1 MKTSRIIFNMLA
13 VASLTLVGN
22 ASADEIT
29 KEGYLTDTRGNV
41 VKNSYNECWRTGF
54 WIPAMA
60 IEECDPGL
68 VKKVEPKIA
77 EAETPPVAAP
87 APARAQEPAAAPAP
101 VVIPAKAAKAA
112 FTLQAETL
120 FDFDKSVLR
129 ADGKKKLDDEVVGK
143 MKEYSQVEI
152 ILVTGHADRIGT
164 ETYNQ
169 KLSQRRADAVKDYL
183 IGQGVES
190 NRIETAAKGESE
202 PVVSCDDVKGKVS
215 GKNRKL
221 VECLQS
227 NRRVVVEVK
236 VQK

>member
-1 MKTSRIIFNMLA
+1 MKTSRIILNILA
-13 VASLTLVGN
+13 MASLTLVGN

-29 KEGYLTDTRGNV
+29 KEGYLIDTRGNV
-41 VKNSYNECWRTGF
+41 VKNSYNECWRTGY
-54 WIPAMA
+54 WTPAMA
-60 IEECDPGL
+60 IEECDPDL
-68 VKKVEPKIA
+68 IKRVEPKIA
-77 EAETPPVAAP
+77 EATTPPVAAP
-87 APARAQEPAAAPAP
+87 APAPAPARTAPAAAPAP
-101 VVIPAKAAKAA
+101 VVIPENAA

-120 FDFDKSVLR
+120 FDFDKSILH

-143 MKEYSQVEI
+143 MKEYSQVEV

-164 ETYNQ
+164 DAYNQ

-221 VECLQS
+221 VECLHA